1 MNKMSDEYKTR
12 LVPIWIYEI
21 GDLPSHRDNCLV
33 QMKFCQGIGGEIF
46 DVYVPATV
54 IDNGNDIYDL
64 VFHKT
69 EIVSNKVEC
78 YMKMYRYHK
87 DNLPSLYDIDV
98 IEGFDYCKI
107 RDGYLVKYN
116 EEKHEMEPII
126 DVLKTSM
133 SRTEFVKWNRLF
145 DDWRKVDMPKDNIIQ

>member
-21 GDLPSHRDNCLV
+21 GDLPLNRDNCLV
-33 QMKFCQGIGGEIF
+33 QMKFCQGIDGEIF

-54 IDNGNDIYDL
+54 IDNGNDTYDL
-64 VFHKT
+64 VFYKT
-69 EIVSNKVEC
+69 EIVNSNVEC
-78 YMKMYRYHK
+78 YMRVYRYHK
-87 DNLPSLYDIDV
+87 DNLPSLYSIDV
-98 IEGFDYCKI
+98 IEGFDYRKI

-126 DVLKTSM
+126 DGLKTSV
-133 SRTEFVKWNRLF
+133 SRTEFIKWINLF
-145 DDWRKVDMPKDNIIQ
+145 DDWRRADIGKDNIIP